1 MIPNFQVTIE
11 CNASTEQWFALKTG
25 SDVASLGIPQV
36 AFDLLYYYESSLVPL
51 DTLNLWAVLTQ
62 ALLSILWSPGGMSM
76 FLPSV
81 SQNNLTSI
89 DIYYVGRCFVNEVK
103 FRLGKFDN

>member
-1 MIPNFQVTIE
+1 VTIE

-36 AFDLLYYYESSLVPL
+36 AFDLLYFYEPSLVSL
-51 DTLNLWAVLTQ
+51 DTLNLWAVLTE
-62 ALLSILWSPGGMSM
+62 ALLYILWSPGGMSM
-76 FLPSV
+76 LFPSV

-89 DIYYVGRCFVNEVK
+89 DIYYMGSWFVNES
-103 FRLGKFDN
+103 